1 MHMPGARFPVE
12 MIGDV
17 PVVRAPEDIDITSAS
32 DFREALLVAA
42 ERGAGI
48 TVVDLSR
55 TQFCD
60 SAGLNALVAAHKQA
74 RAADG
79 QVRLV
84 VSDPHILRIFAIS
97 GLDRVIPCH
106 GDVGHA
112 LLVSSGSH
120 QASPAHQA
128 SAARCA

>member
-1 MHMPGARFPVE
+1 MPDAGFPVE

-17 PVVRAPEDIDITSAS
+17 PVVRAPEDIDITNAS
-32 DFREALLVAA
+32 DFREALLAAA

-60 SAGLNALVAAHKQA
+60 SAVLNALVAAHKRA

-79 QVRLV
+79 EVRLA
-84 VSDPHILRIFAIS
+84 VSHPHVLRIFAIS

-106 GDVGHA
+106 GDVGQA

-120 QASPAHQA
+120 QASPA
-128 SAARCA
+128 RCA